1 MKYTELSETVEL
13 MQSTDYK
20 DRFKAEYYQLD
31 IRITKLEAVITKAYN
46 GEFKFTCPI
55 GMLTEQLAFM
65 KAYKALLITRATEE
79 EIIL

>member
-13 MQSTDYK
+13 MQSADYK
-20 DRFKAEYYQLD
+20 DRFKAEYYQLN
-31 IRITKLEAVITKAYN
+31 IRITKLEAVITKARN

-55 GMLTEQLAFM
+55 GMLEEQLTFM
-65 KAYKALLITRATEE
+65 KAYRELLHIRADTE